1 MDNNLQGTELF
12 IVFVLIGIVISAIT
26 WWTLTTR
33 FKYAFIGKEGSFIIA
48 CLAIGLIFG
57 TPSLANYYNRT
68 NPNDI
73 TCKEYEIQKMEHYH
87 GTRGFH
93 HIYVNIAQNR
103 ERLKVTHETYHK
115 LDGQNK
121 VELCLANG
129 GLYFK
134 YIARINTP
142 K

>member
-57 TPSLANYYNRT
+57 TLPLQTTTTELTQTTSLVKNMKFRRWSIIMGQGAFT
-68 NPNDI
+68 I
-73 TCKEYEIQKMEHYH
+73 FMLI
-87 GTRGFH
+87 
-93 HIYVNIAQNR
+93 
-103 ERLKVTHETYHK
+103 LHK
-115 LDGQNK
+115 IEKG
-121 VELCLANG
+121 
-129 GLYFK
+129 
-134 YIARINTP
+134 
-142 K
+142 